1 MEFKEK
7 FSELRRGH
15 GLTREELA
23 KKIGMSIE
31 MILDIEEGKIIP
43 NNSQIEKISNL
54 FEVPQKLLIDNSLDI
69 EDILDKLYLNEIN
82 TISYREQSN
91 VKILNKKI
99 YIIKWIEESYITE

>member
-1 MEFKEK
+1 M
-7 FSELRRGH
+7 
-15 GLTREELA
+15 
-23 KKIGMSIE
+23 
-31 MILDIEEGKIIP
+31 
-43 NNSQIEKISNL
+43 
-54 FEVPQKLLIDNSLDI
+54 FEVPQKLLIDNSLEI